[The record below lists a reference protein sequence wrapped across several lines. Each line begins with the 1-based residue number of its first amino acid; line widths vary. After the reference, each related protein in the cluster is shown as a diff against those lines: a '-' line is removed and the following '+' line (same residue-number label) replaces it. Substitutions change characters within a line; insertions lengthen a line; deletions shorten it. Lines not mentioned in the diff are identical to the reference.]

1 MPIYEYQC
9 DNCKHIFE
17 ELIFNSQDRA
27 KPNICCPKCHKKK
40 VNLLYSTFGLK
51 GVDKKV
57 AQSNCSSCSAKS
69 CSGCK

>member
-9 DNCKHIFE
+9 DKCKHIFE
-17 ELIFNSQDRA
+17 ELVFNSQDRMKA
-27 KPNICCPKCHKKK
+27 GICCPKCHNKK

-57 AQSNCSSCSAKS
+57 SQSSCASCSAKS
-69 CSGCK
+69 CSSCK